1 MDASGPRSGWVEER
15 SLQRSRFGGTF
26 FFGGGAPFCCIFG
39 YFMYSVFHMVVRMRH
54 TKSHSANRRSHHA
67 LTCPRLSL
75 CINCGAPH
83 LRHRMCANCGT
94 YRKREVVN
102 VVAIAEKKAT
112 RAKAKARSL
121 GQEPDATKA
130 KEARKEH
137 KH

>member
-1 MDASGPRSGWVEER
+1 MDEAFSFEDVCRPPRFVARDGTR
-15 SLQRSRFGGTF
+15 FPIALFSLFV
-26 FFGGGAPFCCIFG
+26 
-39 YFMYSVFHMVVRMRH
+39 YSKNNMVVRMRH

-67 LTCPRLSL
+67 LTGPRLSL